1 MRRRTLLATTASA
14 LALAGCVSAPGAGNP
29 SDRSPSADSPSPS
42 SDPSADESPTP
53 TPTIADHSLSP
64 RKACETP
71 GTADVVFDASTV
83 TVTGCIRGPNGC
95 HVPVLDSVA
104 YDADADRLTVVVA
117 TESTADDDTA
127 CTQAIVE
134 RGYEVTVRFEDGLPH
149 RAVVYHEGVD
159 DRVEAARVLRTES

>member
-1 MRRRTLLATTASA
+1 MRRRTLLATAASA
-14 LALAGCVSAPGAGNP
+14 LALAGCVSSPGAGDP
-29 SDRSPSADSPSPS
+29 SDRSPSGDSPSPS
-42 SDPSADESPTP
+42 SDESHTP
-53 TPTIADHSLSP
+53 TPTIANHSFSP

-71 GTADVVFDASTV
+71 GTADVAFDASTV

-134 RGYEVTVRFEDGLPH
+134 RGYEATVRFEGGLPH